1 MLTTIEGIYENGVVR
16 LLEPLTGITRARVVV
31 TVLPPMSAAD
41 ATPLPAPDNSLEAF
55 KPVTELGQ
63 QLLAI
68 RQRALA
74 TGMKPM
80 SQDEVLAEVRRRR
93 GEDE

>member
-1 MLTTIEGIYENGVVR
+1 MLTTVEGIYEHGAVH
-16 LLEPLTGITRARVVV
+16 LLEPLTGITHARVAIM
-31 TVLPPMSAAD
+31 VLPPVSTAD
-41 ATPLPAPDNSLEAF
+41 ATPSPNSENAADEF

-80 SQDEVLAEVRRRR
+80 NQDEVLAEVRRRR